1 MTATRLAKTQRL
13 EARVSA
19 HQKALIERAAAISGR
34 SISEFVV
41 GSLQE
46 AAEEAIRNHHVI
58 KLSIDD
64 TIALMEALDNPPPA
78 NAELR
83 RLAEEYREFFGDQA

>member
-1 MTATRLAKTQRL
+1 MTAARPAKTQRL
-13 EARVSA
+13 EARVTT

-41 GSLQE
+41 GSLQQ
-46 AAEEAIRNHHVI
+46 AAEETIRNHHVI
-58 KLSIDD
+58 KFAIDD

-83 RLAEEYREFFGDQA
+83 RLAGEYRELFGDKT